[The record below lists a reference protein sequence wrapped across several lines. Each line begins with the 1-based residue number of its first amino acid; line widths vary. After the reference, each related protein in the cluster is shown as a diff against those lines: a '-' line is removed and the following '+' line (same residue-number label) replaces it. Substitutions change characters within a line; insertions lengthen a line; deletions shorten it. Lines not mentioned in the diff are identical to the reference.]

1 VEVESELSST
11 SVRSDARLMSAPPPT
26 PSDKRDLA
34 SALEGQRERVRMLQF
49 SFVPLSMSLR
59 APVCCR
65 LACASMFSESQC
77 VLLYGV
83 RVRA

>member
-1 VEVESELSST
+1 VESELSST

-26 PSDKRDLA
+26 PSEKRDLA
-34 SALEGQRERVRMLQF
+34 SALEGQRERVRMLRF
-49 SFVPLSMSLR
+49 PFVSLSMSLH
-59 APVCCR
+59 

-83 RVRA
+83 RVSA